1 MGKNLKYA
9 PNAVIKNFATA
20 DDVQFSD
27 HPTATP
33 EQQKDK
39 IFAIANECRG
49 GWYPVF
55 FDAYSPS
62 KLNGVIDNIKAGKV
76 ESIQVQYDR
85 NESLAKQIILQIES
99 QTNLKVT
106 LMQSSPPES
115 ATVTYERNRVT
126 LIIRSK

>member
-55 FDAYSPS
+55 TDES
-62 KLNGVIDNIKAGKV
+62 KVLPQSQATPTT
-76 ESIQVQYDR
+76 IQTSETNYQSTEGLTMPPKRKGLDVG
-85 NESLAKQIILQIES
+85 EAIILGVGAFIVIKLLS
-99 QTNLKVT
+99 
-106 LMQSSPPES
+106 
-115 ATVTYERNRVT
+115 
-126 LIIRSK
+126 